1 FDPAGGVAY
10 MAHIGGFVV
19 GLGTGYLWKTLIFQN
34 PVSFQPK
41 RQIFKNRPNMA
52 EMGIGTQ
59 PEIIKGPDFYEIIA
73 EVRGLTGISEIKTD
87 YNPDTKI
94 MNIYTP
100 RSNEP
105 EVSVKLPDDAS
116 DLKVD
121 QVQYLNGI
129 LRIRLVKQI

>member
-1 FDPAGGVAY
+1 LAIALGFQLRRGDEAHGRGVHAIPKAGGTRT
-10 MAHIGGFVV
+10 VV
-19 GLGTGYLWKTLIFQN
+19 EY
-34 PVSFQPK
+34 V
-41 RQIFKNRPNMA
+41 A

-73 EVRGLTGISEIKTD
+73 EIRGLTGIADIRTD
-87 YNPDTKI
+87 YNSDTKI

-105 EVSVKLPDDAS
+105 EVSVKLPNDAS

>member
-1 FDPAGGVAY
+1 MV
-10 MAHIGGFVV
+10 
-19 GLGTGYLWKTLIFQN
+19 
-34 PVSFQPK
+34 
-41 RQIFKNRPNMA
+41 
-52 EMGIGTQ
+52 EMGIDTQ